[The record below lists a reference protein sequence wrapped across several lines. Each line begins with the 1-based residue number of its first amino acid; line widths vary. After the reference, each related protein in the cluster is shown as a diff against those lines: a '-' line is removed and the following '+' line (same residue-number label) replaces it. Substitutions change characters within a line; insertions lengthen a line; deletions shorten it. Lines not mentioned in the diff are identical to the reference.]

1 MLHYHAGMIAAALG
15 DKTRA
20 AAELQLALQ
29 FNPNFDLI
37 QAAVARK
44 TLAGLPD

>member
-1 MLHYHAGMIAAALG
+1 MIAAALG

-20 AAELQLALQ
+20 ASQLDLALQ

-37 QAAVARK
+37 QVNAARE
-44 TLAGLPD
+44 TLAGLSN